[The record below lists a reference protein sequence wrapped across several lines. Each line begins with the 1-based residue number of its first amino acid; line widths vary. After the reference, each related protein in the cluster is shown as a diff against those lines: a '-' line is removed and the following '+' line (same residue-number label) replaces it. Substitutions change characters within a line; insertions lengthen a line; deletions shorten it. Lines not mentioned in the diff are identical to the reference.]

1 MLDFGRADD
10 QVSEGRP
17 LAYTDTHLCYC
28 PECTHKLGY
37 DQKEKWGPNWLPF
50 IPITTPDEL
59 PQKRC
64 DSCDR
69 PIKDL
74 VE

>member
-1 MLDFGRADD
+1 MTDVRRADD
-10 QVSEGRP
+10 EGFQGRL

-28 PECTHKLGY
+28 PECARRFGY
-37 DQKEKWGPNWLPF
+37 AQRGKWGPNWLPF

-59 PQKRC
+59 PQKLC

-69 PIKDL
+69 QLKP
-74 VE
+74 EE